1 MRISD
6 WSSDVCSS
14 DLFKL
19 FVYLAALRYGMTPDT
34 LVADEPITIADWS
47 PKNDNGKY
55 RGDIPLRT
63 AFAISSNV
71 AAARLTQD
79 VGRRNVIRAA
89 RDLGISTPI
98 PTEATIAPGTATVTD
113 PELISTFSAPAP
125 ATPPRSAH

>member
-71 AAARLTQD
+71 AAARLTQE
-79 VGRRNVIRAA
+79 VGDRNVIRAA
-89 RDLGISTPI
+89 SDPGISTPI
-98 PTEATIAPGTATVTD
+98 PNE
-113 PELISTFSAPAP
+113 ELGRASC
-125 ATPPRSAH
+125 RERGGQYV

>member
-34 LVADEPITIADWS
+34 LVADEPITIAAWS

-63 AFAISSNV
+63 AFALASTV
-71 AAARLTQD
+71 AAARLTPEGG
-79 VGRRNVIRAA
+79 VRNET
-89 RDLGISTPI
+89 G
-98 PTEATIAPGTATVTD
+98 
-113 PELISTFSAPAP
+113 SASC
-125 ATPPRSAH
+125 RERVSEYV

>member
-71 AAARLTQD
+71 AAARLTQE
-79 VGRRNVIRAA
+79 VGVRNVIRAA
-89 RDLGISTPI
+89 RDPGRSEENTSELQARMRISYADLCWKKKT
-98 PTEATIAPGTATVTD
+98 TK
-113 PELISTFSAPAP
+113 
-125 ATPPRSAH
+125 HK